1 MEKIIKIHLTERTDY
16 INKYNQRILSYDLSN
31 YILEELKGI
40 NTKEKI
46 KFFIESDFEMSDLE
60 KVNLIDMIRNN
71 FGADISEILNISKKH
86 RITYLLILL
95 ISIFL
100 IIIYST
106 ISTKL
111 IGQYTL
117 ILGWVLM
124 EQTICYF
131 LYKGTEFNHKIS
143 RRKQIV
149 NAKITFD
156 KITNIN
162 KQEIEN
168 INY

>member
-1 MEKIIKIHLTERTDY
+1 MEKIIKIHLTNRTDY

-31 YILEELKGI
+31 YIIEELKGI

-60 KVNLIDMIRNN
+60 KTNLVDMIRNN
-71 FGADISEILNISKKH
+71 FGADISEIINISKKH
-86 RITYLLILL
+86 RFTYLLILL
-95 ISIFL
+95 ISIIL

-124 EQTICYF
+124 DQTICYF
-131 LYKGTEFNHKIS
+131 LYKSTEYNHKIS

-149 NAKITFD
+149 NTKIIFD
-156 KITNIN
+156 KEELEKHIN
-162 KQEIEN
+162 
-168 INY
+168 

>member
-40 NTKEKI
+40 DTKEKI
-46 KFFIESDFEMSDLE
+46 KFFIESNFEMTDLE
-60 KVNLIDMIRNN
+60 KTNLVDMIRNN
-71 FGADISEILNISKKH
+71 YGADISEILNISKKH
-86 RITYLLILL
+86 SITYLLILL
-95 ISIFL
+95 ISIIL
-100 IIIYST
+100 IIIYSMINT
-106 ISTKL
+106 EL
-111 IGQYTL
+111 IAQYTL

-131 LYKGTEFNHKIS
+131 LYKGTEYNHQIS

-149 NAKITFD
+149 NAKMIFNKD
-156 KITNIN
+156 ELEKYIN
-162 KQEIEN
+162 
-168 INY
+168 

>member
-40 NTKEKI
+40 DTKEKI
-46 KFFIESDFEMSDLE
+46 KFFIESNFEMTDLE
-60 KVNLIDMIRNN
+60 KTNLVDMIRNN
-71 FGADISEILNISKKH
+71 YGADISEILNISKKH

-95 ISIFL
+95 ISIIL
-100 IIIYST
+100 IIIYSMINT
-106 ISTKL
+106 EL
-111 IGQYTL
+111 IAQYTL
-117 ILGWVLM
+117 ILGRVLM

-131 LYKGTEFNHKIS
+131 LYKGTEYNHQIS

-149 NAKITFD
+149 NAKMIFNKD
-156 KITNIN
+156 ELEKYIN
-162 KQEIEN
+162 
-168 INY
+168 

>member
-40 NTKEKI
+40 DTKEKI
-46 KFFIESDFEMSDLE
+46 KFFIESDFEMTDLE
-60 KVNLIDMIRNN
+60 KTNLVDMIRNN
-71 FGADISEILNISKKH
+71 YGADISEILNISKKH
-86 RITYLLILL
+86 SITYLLILL
-95 ISIFL
+95 ISIIL
-100 IIIYST
+100 IIIYSM

-111 IGQYTL
+111 LGQYTL

-131 LYKGTEFNHKIS
+131 LYKGTEYNHQIS

-149 NAKITFD
+149 NAKIIFD
-156 KITNIN
+156 KDELEKYIN
-162 KQEIEN
+162 
-168 INY
+168 

>member
-1 MEKIIKIHLTERTDY
+1 MKKIIKIHLTERTDY
-16 INKYNQRILSYDLSN
+16 INKYNQRILSYDLSK

-60 KVNLIDMIRNN
+60 KTNLVDMIRNN
-71 FGADISEILNISKKH
+71 FGADISETIDISKKH
-86 RITYLLILL
+86 QHTYLLILL
-95 ISIFL
+95 ISIIL

-131 LYKGTEFNHKIS
+131 LYKCTEYNHQIS

-149 NAKITFD
+149 KAKIIFD
-156 KITNIN
+156 KAELEKYI
-162 KQEIEN
+162 
-168 INY
+168 

>member
-1 MEKIIKIHLTERTDY
+1 MEKIIKIHLNERTDY

-40 NTKEKI
+40 NTNEKI
-46 KFFIESDFEMSDLE
+46 KFNIISNFEMSDLE
-60 KVNLIDMIRNN
+60 KTNLVDMIRNN
-71 FGADISEILNISKKH
+71 FGADISETINLSKKH
-86 RITYLLILL
+86 RLINFIILL
-95 ISIFL
+95 VSIIL
-100 IIIYST
+100 IIIYSMINT
-106 ISTKL
+106 EI
-111 IGQYTL
+111 IAQYTL

-168 INY
+168 N

>member
-1 MEKIIKIHLTERTDY
+1 MEKIIKIHLTERTNY

-40 NTKEKI
+40 DTKEKI
-46 KFFIESDFEMSDLE
+46 KFFIESNFEMSDLE
-60 KVNLIDMIRNN
+60 KTNLVDMIRNN
-71 FGADISEILNISKKH
+71 FGADISEIINISKKH

-95 ISIFL
+95 ISIIL
-100 IIIYST
+100 IIIYSMINT
-106 ISTKL
+106 EL
-111 IGQYTL
+111 IAQYTL

-131 LYKGTEFNHKIS
+131 LYKGTEYNHQIS

-149 NAKITFD
+149 NAKIIFD
-156 KITNIN
+156 KIELEKYIN
-162 KQEIEN
+162 
-168 INY
+168 

>member
-1 MEKIIKIHLTERTDY
+1 
-16 INKYNQRILSYDLSN
+16 
-31 YILEELKGI
+31 
-40 NTKEKI
+40 
-46 KFFIESDFEMSDLE
+46 MSDLE

-131 LYKGTEFNHKIS
+131 LYKGTEYNHKIS

-149 NAKITFD
+149 NAKIIFD
-156 KITNIN
+156 KDELKKYTN
-162 KQEIEN
+162 
-168 INY
+168 